1 MIESNHRHI
10 HHLSRRMQ
18 PAFRSVVRHSKPPHD
33 PDTPAMLQ
41 SSDQHTA
48 PECLH
53 EFAPTIHHVP
63 SCVCVSGRT
72 ECYEHVD
79 PVRWRA
85 GPYRRHPGPLPNG
98 RQGQY
103 LASWHRRLR
112 NPHGFVVLSLC
123 PNARSSSTDSCATRP
138 GQIQWRVGVTCS
150 STKTPS
156 IRT

>member
-18 PAFRSVVRHSKPPHD
+18 PALRSVVRHSKPPHD
-33 PDTPAMLQ
+33 PDTPAMPQ

-53 EFAPTIHHVP
+53 ELAPTIYHAA
-63 SCVCVSGRT
+63 SYASVSGRT

-79 PVRWRA
+79 PVRWHTR
-85 GPYRRHPGPLPNG
+85 PHRRHPGPLPNG
-98 RQGQY
+98 RQGQH

-112 NPHGFVVLSLC
+112 SPHGFAVLSLC